1 MRYCFGDCTMDINR
15 YELRRAGVLI
25 RIEPKVFEA
34 LTYLLH
40 HRERFVSR
48 DELIEKLWPG
58 VVVGD
63 AALTQCVAKARK
75 AVGDD
80 SEKQHIIRTQHGR
93 GYRFVAEV
101 RECDER
107 PTVAPKQREISPPSF
122 FVREEAQR
130 NEGFFIQSRVFA
142 LASGGALILLGFL
155 LAFGLMTILQPTAP
169 PLSSLT
175 ETRLEERMTS
185 EVSAAKRK
193 PEALWFLSANS
204 PEASAYYLHGWD
216 SFSRFT
222 PETNDLARQLFARA
236 IAMDPRYIAAYV
248 GLGWTYVVEWDLC
261 WTQDADDLEQALDI
275 AQKALA
281 LNESSPAAYLLLS
294 RVYLLKKHYEQAINA
309 AESAV
314 ALNPDCADCYATL
327 ADLLAVTGRPRQA
340 IELVEQARALDAVSA
355 SDYAAILGQ
364 GYFLLGQPELA
375 IPALRRA
382 LIRNPNLLLA
392 RLHLALAYS
401 ELGLEKAAKA
411 TLLKGQ
417 QFNSSLSL
425 DHVRER
431 LPHQNPGQR
440 ERLLIRLQK
449 VGLQ

>member
-1 MRYCFGDCTMDINR
+1 MHYCFGDCTMDINR
-15 YELRRAGVLI
+15 YELYRAGVLM
-25 RIEPKVFEA
+25 RIEPKVFEV

-48 DELIEKLWPG
+48 DELSEKLWPG
-58 VVVGD
+58 VVVSE

-75 AVGDD
+75 AVGDN
-80 SEKQHIIRTQHGR
+80 SEKQRVIKTQHGR

-101 RECDER
+101 RECDEKL
-107 PTVAPKQREISPPSF
+107 TVAPKQREISPPSF
-122 FVREEAQR
+122 FVREEVQR
-130 NEGFFIQSRVFA
+130 NERLFVQFWVSRQAQGGILVLIGFF
-142 LASGGALILLGFL
+142 
-155 LAFGLMTILQPTAP
+155 LAFGLMTIRQPATP

-175 ETRLEERMTS
+175 ETRLEERMTP
-185 EVSAAKRK
+185 EVSAAERK
-193 PEALWFLSANS
+193 QEALWFLSVNS

-222 PETNDLARQLFARA
+222 PETNDQARQLFARA
-236 IAMDPRYIAAYV
+236 VAMDPRYIAAYV

-261 WTQDADDLEQALDI
+261 WTQDADDLEQAFDI
-275 AQKALA
+275 AQKALV
-281 LNESSPAAYLLLS
+281 LNESSPTVHLLLS
-294 RVYLLKKHYEQAINA
+294 RVYLLKKHYEQAIRA
-309 AESAV
+309 AERAV

-355 SDYAAILGQ
+355 SDYAAISGQ
-364 GYFLLGQPELA
+364 AYFLSGQPELA

-417 QFNSSLSL
+417 QFNSFLSL
-425 DHVRER
+425 DHIRKR
-431 LPHQNPGQR
+431 LPYQNPGQR
-440 ERLLIRLQK
+440 ERLLTTLQQ